1 MTILITDKNALLPKK
16 GDVMRHST
24 AFFEREI
31 LIDDVHLVEY
41 DDISRTVEVS
51 GFVRKSKFKR

>member
-31 LIDDVHLVEY
+31 LIDDVHLVEQ
-41 DDISRTVEVS
+41 DKLSITIEVS
-51 GFVRKSKFKR
+51 GFIQKK